1 MTSTSAP
8 VRAAGREHSSRGAA
22 VNAVTRS
29 FGLALALLVLC
40 AALLLSLGVGARAL
54 PPTVVWDALFF
65 YDGSDFHAIVR
76 DARLPRTVIGVLAG
90 VALGGCGALI
100 QAYTRNPLAD
110 PGILGVN
117 AGATFAITM
126 GAGFLGLAAPL
137 QYVWLSLAGA
147 LSVTLLVYLIGRASR
162 EGATPV
168 RMTLTG
174 VALGAILTGLSSI
187 IILKNFQVFQA
198 LRLWGIG
205 SLGGRDADVILTVA
219 PFIAVGLII
228 AVLASSSL
236 NAIALGDDL
245 GASLGVNIPLTRGLA
260 IAGVTLLAGGAV
272 ALAGPIAFVGLMVPH
287 AVRWFT
293 GPDQRWILA
302 YSVVAAPVLLLVSD
316 VIGRIVLP
324 DGELPVGIVTAIVGA
339 PVLILLARRKKVSG
353 L

>member
-1 MTSTSAP
+1 MTRSIGLVVALI
-8 VRAAGREHSSRGAA
+8 ALGAA
-22 VNAVTRS
+22 VIV
-29 FGLALALLVLC
+29 
-40 AALLLSLGVGARAL
+40 SLGVGARVVA
-54 PPTVVWDALFF
+54 PTAVLDALFA
-65 YDGSDFHAIVR
+65 YDGSDLHAIVR
-76 DARLPRTVIGVLAG
+76 DARLPRTIIGVIAG
-90 VALGGCGALI
+90 IALGGCGALI

-126 GAGFLGLAAPL
+126 GAGFLGLRAPL
-137 QYVWLSLAGA
+137 QYMWLSLGGA
-147 LSVTLLVYLIGRASR
+147 LVVTLLVYVIGRASR
-162 EGATPV
+162 EGATPI

-187 IILKNFQVFQA
+187 VVLKNLEIFSS
-198 LRLWGIG
+198 LRFWGMG
-205 SLGGRDADVILTVA
+205 SLGGRNAEVISTVA
-219 PFIAVGLII
+219 PVVILGLII
-228 AVLASSSL
+228 AAFASGSL

-302 YSVVAAPVLLLVSD
+302 FAVVVAPVLLLVSD
-316 VIGRIVLP
+316 VIGRVVLP
-324 DGELPVGIVTAIVGA
+324 EGELPVGIVTVVLGA
-339 PVLILLARRKKVSG
+339 PVLILLARRRQVSG